1 MFNLE
6 RNNISGEIP
15 DRFSVN
21 CGLMTLDLNNNNL
34 ERKIPIS
41 LGNCK
46 LLQVMNVGNN
56 KMNDSF
62 PCMLPRSLLI
72 LVLRSNSFHG
82 EIRCDGSW
90 PDLQIVDI
98 SHNNFSGDLQPIR
111 FSSWRGMMVDDDDAM
126 VRRNRSSFS
135 LLKPTSYDYRNEV
148 TLTIKGL
155 ELKLVRI
162 WPQFASMDFSCN
174 NFQGEIPNA
183 IGDLTSV
190 YLLNLSHNSMAGAI
204 PKSLGKLRQ
213 LGSMDLSVN
222 QLEGEI
228 PKELAQLTF
237 LSVLN
242 LSHNKLVGK
251 IPVGPQIQTFSADSF
266 AGNEGLCGL
275 PLNISCRDTDVSP
288 PKLGNVKSQEK
299 REIEWEYV
307 FAALGYGV
315 GLGSIIWVFLCCRSF
330 RVRYF
335 EKVEDVFDRISDR
348 RRHMK
353 RSRRGR
359 RLARQQR

>member
-1 MFNLE
+1 M
-6 RNNISGEIP
+6 
-15 DRFSVN
+15 
-21 CGLMTLDLNNNNL
+21 
-34 ERKIPIS
+34 
-41 LGNCK
+41 
-46 LLQVMNVGNN
+46 QV
-56 KMNDSF
+56 
-62 PCMLPRSLLI
+62 
-72 LVLRSNSFHG
+72 
-82 EIRCDGSW
+82 
-90 PDLQIVDI
+90 
-98 SHNNFSGDLQPIR
+98 
-111 FSSWRGMMVDDDDAM
+111 

-135 LLKPTSYDYRNEV
+135 LLKPTDYDYRNEV

-162 WPQFASMDFSCN
+162 WPQFASIDFSCN
-174 NFQGEIPNA
+174 NLHGEIPNA

-190 YLLNLSHNSMAGAI
+190 YLLNLSHNSITGTI

-222 QLEGEI
+222 QQEGEI

-251 IPVGPQIQTFSADSF
+251 IPVGSQIQTFSADSF
-266 AGNEGLCGL
+266 AGNKRLCGL
-275 PLNISCRDTDVSP
+275 PLNISCSDTDVSP

-315 GLGSIIWVFLCCRSF
+315 GLGSSIIWVFLCCRSF
-330 RVRYF
+330 RVKYLG
-335 EKVEDVFDRISDR
+335 KVEDVFDKISDR
-348 RRHMK
+348 RRHVK

-359 RLARQQR
+359 RVARQQP